1 MCDGKCV
8 GVCVSLCDCSS
19 GSGKTVGNSHW
30 KHKGPRGGGGG
41 GGGRSVIKMVVIIK
55 FIKPLVLSLSQG

>member
-1 MCDGKCV
+1 MESV

-30 KHKGPRGGGGG
+30 KHKGPRGGGGR
-41 GGGRSVIKMVVIIK
+41 GRSVRKMVVIIK
-55 FIKPLVLSLSQG
+55 FIEPLVLSLSQG